1 MGKLREVE
9 ILGHILKKGTV
20 TTSSMAR
27 DLGMSLELATRWLGY
42 FHQKGWLSKKIRP
55 HYKGRFLY
63 RLSPYAENVL
73 QRVKSRNETWEK
85 VAWFGLG
92 ALFAI
97 ALTKGIKGVTQ
108 KTKEPKKMKKQ
119 VRKEVVHKI

>member
-20 TTSSMAR
+20 TTSSVAR

-42 FHQKGWLSKKIRP
+42 FHQKGWLSKEIRP
-55 HYKGRFLY
+55 GYNGRFLY

-97 ALTKGIKGVTQ
+97 ALTKSIKRKRRQV
-108 KTKEPKKMKKQ
+108 KQ
-119 VRKEVVHKI
+119 VKKTRKQRKK

>member
-42 FHQKGWLSKKIRP
+42 FHQKGWLSKEIRP
-55 HYKGRFLY
+55 PYKGRFLY
-63 RLSPYAENVL
+63 SLSPYAENVL

-85 VAWFGLG
+85 VTWFGLG

-119 VRKEVVHKI
+119 VRKEGVHKI

>member
-42 FHQKGWLSKKIRP
+42 FKEKGWLSRDVRP
-55 HYKGRFLY
+55 GYNARFVY

-97 ALTKGIKGVTQ
+97 ALTKGIKGAVQ
-108 KTKEPKKMKKQ
+108 KTKQPKKIKKQ